1 MAAPAVA
8 PETRTESATG
18 RIVQIT
24 GVVVDVEFPADQLPK
39 IYNALETELNDGTR
53 LVLEVQQHL
62 GNDRVRAVA
71 MSTTDGLRRG
81 APVRDTG
88 QPISVPVGPG
98 TLGRIFNVTGDPID
112 EMGEVKAAER
122 RPIHQPSPAFE

>member
-8 PETRTESATG
+8 PDTTSAQATG
-18 RIVQIT
+18 TIVQIT
-24 GVVVDVEFPADQLPK
+24 GVVVDVEFPAESLPE

-81 APVRDTG
+81 TPVVDTG
-88 QPISVPVGPG
+88 QAIAVPVGPA
-98 TLGRIFNVTGDPID
+98 TLGRIFNVTGDAID
-112 EMGEVKAAER
+112 EMGGVDASEY
-122 RPIHQPSPAFE
+122 